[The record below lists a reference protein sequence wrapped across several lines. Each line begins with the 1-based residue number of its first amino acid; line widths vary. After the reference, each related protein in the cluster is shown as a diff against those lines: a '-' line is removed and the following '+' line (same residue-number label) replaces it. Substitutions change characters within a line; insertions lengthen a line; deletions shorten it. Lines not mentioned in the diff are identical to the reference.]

1 MRELFHS
8 LIHRIST
15 IFHRRKLEDDLNV
28 ELRSHVEMGEELNIR
43 HGMSVEA
50 ARRQALIDFGGIENI
65 KEIYRNQRGIPMLE
79 TFLQDVRFGF
89 RMLRRSPGFSILA
102 ILCLAVAIGANAA
115 VFSWI
120 EGILFRPFPAVA
132 HEERMVAFAG
142 TTRGT
147 TGFDDVSWPDLLD
160 YRRNS
165 SLIDSFIV
173 DRIMST
179 TLSISDRAERAIGS
193 IVSSNYFDALRVH
206 PILGRGFLPDEDT
219 GRNAHPVAVISY
231 RTWKDRYYGDA
242 NIIGKTQFLNGVQFT
257 IVGVAPEG
265 FEGTFVGY
273 AFQFWVPLSMQEKFS
288 TSYKLEDRGARW
300 IEGFALLKPGVTRQ
314 QAQGE
319 ISSIAARLDNDY
331 PATNRGIS
339 VKLLPLWETPF
350 NQAGN
355 LLPTLEIALVV
366 VIFVLLIACANVSN
380 LLLVRS
386 FARRQE
392 MTIRLAIGA
401 GRARLLRQL
410 LTEGLILSAFAAAG
424 GLIFA
429 RWMRNALVLF
439 FPPQTSGVIIHL
451 PGQIDWRVLSLSM
464 GVCIVSTLLF
474 ALVPAI
480 RASKIDLAT
489 SLKSDSCGVL
499 GGSGRAWFRSSL
511 VLIQVSLSFV
521 LLVGTV
527 LLMQSSRRIENT
539 NPGFSTEGVLTS
551 TVDLFAAGYDKFRGM
566 SFRDQL
572 IDHVQAI
579 PGVQSA
585 AFSLALPFSYVGYPS
600 APISV
605 VGYTPSPDEQ
615 PTLEYNVVS
624 PGYFSTVGIPLLSGR
639 DFTRVDDEKAAP
651 VAIVNEAMA
660 AQYWHGRDPI
670 GDHFLAKGQSLLVIG
685 VAKDSK
691 YSTIREAQKSFY
703 YVPMRQNP
711 SVNGNLYIRT
721 SLTPTVI
728 GPEVGRAIR
737 AIDPGLAPMETS
749 TMRQQID
756 RPTYTQRLA
765 VALVGVFGGMALILS
780 AIGLYGVMSYS
791 VSQSKRE
798 LGLRMALGAG
808 ASDLLRLVMS
818 QGLALTSTGIVL
830 GAIASLGLTSLIGN
844 LLFNVSPRDPVAYAA
859 AFAVMTIVSFAA
871 CFLPAWRASRTDPVR
886 ALRE

>member
-1 MRELFHS
+1 MENEL
-8 LIHRIST
+8 
-15 IFHRRKLEDDLNV
+15 NA
-28 ELRSHVEMGEELNIR
+28 ELLSHVEMAEELNKR
-43 HGMSVEA
+43 KGMSEEA
-50 ARRQALIDFGGIENI
+50 ARRQARIDFGGIENI
-65 KEIYRNQRGIPMLE
+65 KEMHRDQRSLRMFE
-79 TFLQDVRFGF
+79 TALQDLRFGL

-102 ILCLAVAIGANAA
+102 IFSLTVAIGANAA

-132 HEERMVAFAG
+132 HQERMVALAG

-147 TGFDDVSWPDLLD
+147 TGFDDISWPDLLD

-165 SLIDSFIV
+165 SLVDSFIV

-179 TLSISDRAERAIGS
+179 TLSIGDRAERAIGS
-193 IVSSNYFDALRVH
+193 IVSSNYFDALGVH
-206 PILGRGFLPDEDT
+206 PVLGRGFLPEEDT
-219 GRNAHPVAVISY
+219 GRNAHPVTVISY
-231 RTWKDRYYGDA
+231 RTWKDRYYGDSS
-242 NIIGKTQFLNGVQFT
+242 IIGKTQFLNGVQYT

-273 AFQFWVPLSMQEKFS
+273 AFQFWVPLSMQEKIS
-288 TSYKLEDRGARW
+288 TSYKLEDRGAEW
-300 IEGFALLKPGVTRQ
+300 IEGFAILKPGVTRQ
-314 QAQGE
+314 QAQQE
-319 ISSIAARLDNDY
+319 LSSIAARLEKEY
-331 PATNRGIS
+331 PATNRGRS
-339 VKLLPLWETPF
+339 VKLMPLWETPF

-401 GRARLLRQL
+401 GCGRLLRQL
-410 LTEGLILSAFAAAG
+410 LTEGLILSAFAAVG

-429 RWMRNALVLF
+429 RWVRNALILF

-451 PGQIDWRVLSLSM
+451 PGQIDWRVLTLSI
-464 GVCIVSTLLF
+464 GVCVFSTLLF
-474 ALVPAI
+474 ALVPAMQ
-480 RASKIDLAT
+480 ASKVDIAT
-489 SLKSDSCGVL
+489 ALKSDSTGVV

-527 LLMQSSRRIENT
+527 LLLQSLRRIEKT
-539 NPGFSTEGVLTS
+539 DPGFSTEGVLTS
-551 TVDLFAAGYDKFRGM
+551 TVDLFAAGYDKSRGM

-572 IDHVQAI
+572 IDRVQGI

-585 AFSLALPFSYVGYPS
+585 AFSLALPFSYAGYPS
-600 APISV
+600 AAISV
-605 VGYTPSPDEQ
+605 VGYAPSPDER
-615 PTLEYNVVS
+615 PTLEYNAVS
-624 PGYFSTVGIPLLSGR
+624 PGYFSTVGIPVLSGR
-639 DFTRVDDEKAAP
+639 DFTRADDEKSGL
-651 VAIVNEAMA
+651 VAIVNEAMV
-660 AQYWHGRDPI
+660 AQYWHGRNPV
-670 GDHFLAKGQSLLVIG
+670 GDHFQAKGQSLQVIG
-685 VAKDSK
+685 VAKNSK
-691 YSTIREAQKSFY
+691 YSTIREIQKSFY

-721 SLTPTVI
+721 SLAPSVI
-728 GPEVGRAIR
+728 GPEVGRSIR
-737 AIDPGLAPMETS
+737 AIDPALAPMETS

-765 VALVGVFGGMALILS
+765 VALLGVFGGIALMLS

-798 LGLRMALGAG
+798 LGLRMALGAE

-818 QGLALTSTGIVL
+818 KGLALTGGGIML
-830 GAIASLGLTSLIGN
+830 GAIASLGLTRLIGN
-844 LLFNVSPRDPVAYAA
+844 LLFHVSPRDPAA
-859 AFAVMTIVSFAA
+859 FATAFAVMAMVSLAA
-871 CFLPAWRASRTDPVR
+871 CLLPAWRASQTDPVR
-886 ALRE
+886 ALRD